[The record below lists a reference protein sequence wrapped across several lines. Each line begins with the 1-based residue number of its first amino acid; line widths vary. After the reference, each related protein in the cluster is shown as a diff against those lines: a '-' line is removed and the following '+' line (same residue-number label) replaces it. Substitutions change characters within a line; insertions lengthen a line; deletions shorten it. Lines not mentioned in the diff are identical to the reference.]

1 MKFTVNRRIMLE
13 HIKTMIKVVPKS
25 SLMQELKGFLI
36 EVNEDDGY
44 LYITA
49 NNLEVAIQRKLK
61 PNAETGGSFVMEAKL
76 LTDILAFLDGDE
88 VVFEEI
94 KPGTVEVKSGKGV
107 YTLRVLDSRAYPRP
121 EIPFPDTMVNL
132 SHIRQ
137 MYSKTY
143 SAVGGE
149 SVSEVFKG
157 IHFNI
162 SPNGFTLESCN
173 ARDIA
178 VAGNKMSCGGSMN
191 FTLSKQTVSYLSSAA
206 GDEEIEVGTSGPFVT
221 FMKEGMLF
229 SSKRL
234 SAEFVDVNKLL
245 NSLKPAYTAAIDGER
260 FKEEILNVCDLA
272 SVGKETSYIKL
283 QFDENSINSSTLT
296 EVGCAVNN
304 IPCVTVNSTFGLS
317 NYYSAA
323 ALKNAL
329 KTIES
334 RIMLV
339 LDKRGYMLVEDEC
352 NKFMITPMSD
362 TAVRNQLK
370 KIEEQKSKRK
380 SGKAKQK
387 ALQAA

>member
-13 HIKTMIKVVPKS
+13 HLKTMIKVVPKGS
-25 SLMQELKGFLI
+25 PMQELKGFLI

-94 KPGTVEVKSGKGV
+94 KPGTVEVKSGKSV

-121 EIPFPDTMVNL
+121 EIPFPDTTVNL

-245 NSLKPAYTAAIDGER
+245 NSLKPAYAAAIDGER

-370 KIEEQKSKRK
+370 NIEEQKSKRK